1 MSCRFSRDGGTSF
14 LSCLCS
20 PLQLRCPGCPRRAAP
35 PGTASDVLL
44 SLRGPLPSGPR
55 LRRRAR
61 CPPVPHSTLR
71 SALPLVTH
79 RVGLSLPGPSPSRSL
94 RVWAGFIVCSPA
106 PALTGV
112 LNEGRGWPG
121 DQPVPAAASLLQQLV
136 AEATE
141 MVNPLLEPVEHRDGR
156 VFMPGNKALLHL
168 NLLRACAP
176 GVCRPKSP
184 AWPQSPLRSQGGCFC
199 GGCREERGAGRQGRG
214 ELGAGDHGVTG
225 GGGWADGPSLQ
236 ETASPRWGWKASW
249 PRCSTRR
256 SSPSSRARARAP
268 WGCCGCPWR

>member
-1 MSCRFSRDGGTSF
+1 MSPCAPQHPA
-14 LSCLCS
+14 LSSATCH
-20 PLQLRCPGCPRRAAP
+20 P
-35 PGTASDVLL
+35 P
-44 SLRGPLPSGPR
+44 RGPLASWP
-55 LRRRAR
+55 
-61 CPPVPHSTLR
+61 
-71 SALPLVTH
+71 LPQSFPE
-79 RVGLSLPGPSPSRSL
+79 GLGRFHCVSS
-94 RVWAGFIVCSPA
+94 A

-176 GVCRPKSP
+176 GVCRPESP